1 MLQYPQV
8 ALDFMNRDHADFVA
22 LRDQLLNLPSA
33 QIHNEKVDML
43 LNELL
48 EHTRRHFAEEERL
61 MHETRFPPYPM
72 HKGEHDSVLAEI
84 SAKIDSWKKAREMAA
99 LRDWIERR
107 MGDWFVNHVG
117 SMDFVTARFI
127 ASQPPTE

>member
-22 LRDQLLNLPSA
+22 LRDQILDPLSA
-33 QIHNEKVDML
+33 QAPDNKVDML

-48 EHTRRHFAEEERL
+48 EHTRCHFAEEERL
-61 MHETRFPPYPM
+61 MQQTRFPPYPV
-72 HKGEHDSVLAEI
+72 HKGEHDSVLAEM
-84 SAKIDSWKKAREMAA
+84 SAKIGNWKNTRDTAA
-99 LRDWIERR
+99 LRDWIDRR
-107 MGDWFVNHVG
+107 IGDWFTNHVG